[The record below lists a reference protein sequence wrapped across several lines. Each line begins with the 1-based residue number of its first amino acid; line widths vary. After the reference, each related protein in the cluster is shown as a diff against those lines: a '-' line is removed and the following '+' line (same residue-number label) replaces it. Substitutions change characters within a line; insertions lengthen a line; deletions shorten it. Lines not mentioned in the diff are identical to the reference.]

1 MPSRFSN
8 PLHPNNPFVHNMKK
22 TPFTLAAAVCALFI
36 LSLTSC
42 GPKTLLD
49 ETRTFQNDTWMR
61 FTPEHY
67 DIEAPNSEDCYN
79 FTVSVTVD
87 TSRYHEPSI
96 PIMLEME
103 SPNTEKRTLFSTLI
117 LRNVDDNW
125 VGHFND
131 DGTMTV
137 TQTVRQFYFF
147 NTPGHHSVNLSQRT
161 NKYEIHGIKALH
173 FKVEEAKL
181 EYPE

>member
-1 MPSRFSN
+1 
-8 PLHPNNPFVHNMKK
+8 MKK

-36 LSLTSC
+36 LALSSC

-87 TSRYHEPSI
+87 TSRYHQPSI

-117 LRNVDDNW
+117 L
-125 VGHFND
+125 HESF
-131 DGTMTV
+131 
-137 TQTVRQFYFF
+137 
-147 NTPGHHSVNLSQRT
+147 TPRMFAGCLLIFAAVILAEN
-161 NKYEIHGIKALH
+161 G
-173 FKVEEAKL
+173 AKL
-181 EYPE
+181 FIKNDKHKNNNVRE